1 MKIRTDFVT
10 NSSSSSFVLEI
21 CIDLVDGKSLLFSA
35 NGGTGETG
43 IIDYFWSDATVNVS
57 PKQLGSAKNVQELIS
72 LLKNG
77 VYDGWVSE
85 GDKLFENKTIGG
97 YKRRYNPTY
106 FITMIEEYVQSMDDI
121 SRIVISGNEDG
132 QGRGGAPYYYRTF
145 AYYPETGDYVCKI
158 DGCDFE
164 KDGSSGGDLIFS
176 DADDAQETSR
186 IWYGDHAITTKG
198 YAIQKRKEEKQKLR
212 EAIASGAVEAVFGET
227 GVASKLNVQYAREIS
242 PAPESITFRGKNF
255 VHTSCSKEDMIDIF
269 IQSKGGEVRSST
281 VKATDYLIIGNDIDH
296 KTTKISRAEDL
307 NAQGKS
313 IVAMTEEEFWIL
325 AQKHQEEYSA
335 AVPEEESNG
344 IQGKSFVRFGE
355 FPHFTVPQFKEFLAR
370 RGARYTQYPT
380 QDTSYGLFDSRD
392 KQFWS
397 DRHPNVKIVNESE
410 FCELL
415 GITQEEF
422 LAELGEI
429 KAKQQADKE
438 IAAASGVVELVIDD
452 VSKIAENAYK
462 KDPTIKTLRI
472 GGKVRSIGRGA
483 FNGCENLE
491 RVIIEDGVTELC
503 GDFYTGG
510 NIFDKCKNLKSVE
523 IAGSVKVIQH
533 AFCDC
538 KKLENVS
545 LGEGIEEIT
554 YSFGGCS
561 ALTKVNLP
569 ATLKVGRW
577 MFSKCK
583 KIEAL
588 EIPNSVSEFSISGCT
603 KLKKLKFPADMDKLL
618 IMECTALKELDIPK
632 GVKVWRISGDDSLR
646 IHYSGTMSDYFDM
659 LNSFEIPG
667 ADYSP
672 AIIFC
677 ADGVLD
683 FTGTELDIPDHI
695 SDIRKNLFEKSQF
708 TTVHLPASIR
718 CICWGLFSLGKL
730 ERIDIPDQ
738 VEEIEAFAFSYTP
751 LREITLPLSLKTL
764 DSYAFSGCKALQTV
778 RYKGTKAQWGEVA
791 QNIRG
796 RRWDESLPSYT
807 VFCTDGNI
815 SKKR

>member
-21 CIDLVDGKSLLFSA
+21 CIDLENGKSLKFEA
-35 NGGTGETG
+35 NGGTGESG
-43 IIDYFWSDATVNVS
+43 IIDYFWSDATVTVS
-57 PKQLGSAKNVQELIS
+57 PKQLGNAKSVQELIE

-85 GDKLFENKTIGG
+85 GDKLFENISAGG
-97 YKRRYNPTY
+97 YKRKHNPTH
-106 FITMIEEYVQSMDDI
+106 FISMIQEYVTSMDDI
-121 SRIVISGNEDG
+121 SRIVITGNES
-132 QGRGGAPYYYRTF
+132 GGLFTFSDPHYHRTF
-145 AYYPETGDYVCKI
+145 AYSPKTGDYVCTI
-158 DGCDFE
+158 DGCEFE
-164 KDGSSGGDLIFS
+164 KDGSSGGDLIFE
-176 DADDAQETSR
+176 DVDEAREVEH
-186 IWYGDHAITTKG
+186 IHYGYGAITTKG
-198 YAIQKRKEEKQKLR
+198 YAIQKGKEAKQKLR
-212 EAIASGAVEAVFGET
+212 DAIASGSVEAVLGEAGT
-227 GVASKLNVQYAREIS
+227 ASSLSTQYARDVS
-242 PAPESITFRGKNF
+242 PAPECITFKGKNF
-255 VHTSCSKEDMIDIF
+255 VHTSCSNETLIDKF
-269 IQSKGGEVRSST
+269 VLSKGGEVRSST
-281 VKATDYLIIGNDIDH
+281 VQATDYLIIGNDIDH

-335 AVPEEESNG
+335 AAPEEESNG

-380 QDTSYGLFDSRD
+380 QDTSYALFDSRNEP
-392 KQFWS
+392 FWS
-397 DRHPNVKIVNESE
+397 ARHPNVKIVNESE

-429 KAKQQADKE
+429 KAKQQAGKE

-491 RVIIEDGVTELC
+491 HVVIEDGVTELC

-510 NIFDKCKNLKSVE
+510 NIFDKCKSLKSVE
-523 IAGSVKVIQH
+523 IAGSVKVIQN
-533 AFCDC
+533 AFCNC
-538 KKLENVS
+538 KKLESVI

-554 YSFGGCS
+554 HSFAGCS
-561 ALTKVNLP
+561 ALAKVNLP
-569 ATLKVGRW
+569 ATLKVGQW
-577 MFSKCK
+577 MISDCK
-583 KIEAL
+583 KIETL
-588 EIPNSVSEFSISGCT
+588 EVPNSVRKFSISGCA

-618 IMECTALKELDIPK
+618 IMGATALKELDIPK
-632 GVKVWRISGDDSLR
+632 GIKAWRVSGGKSLR

-659 LNSFEIPG
+659 LNLFEIPG

-672 AIIFC
+672 TIIIC
-677 ADGVLD
+677 TDGVLD

-695 SDIRKNLFEKSQF
+695 SDIRKSLFKNSQF
-708 TTVHLPASIR
+708 TTAHLPASLRYIR
-718 CICWGLFSLGKL
+718 WELFSFGKI

-751 LREITLPLSLKTL
+751 LKEITLPLSLKVL
-764 DSYAFSGCKALQTV
+764 DRYALSGCKALQTI
-778 RYKGTKAQWGEVA
+778 RYKGTKVQWKQIDKG
-791 QNIRG
+791 RG
-796 RRWDESLPSYT
+796 WDEDFPAYT
-807 VFCTDGNI
+807 IFCTDGTI
-815 SKKR
+815 KGKQ

>member
-21 CIDLVDGKSLLFSA
+21 CIDLENGKSLKFEA
-35 NGGTGETG
+35 NGGTGESG
-43 IIDYFWSDATVNVS
+43 IIDYFWSDATVTVS
-57 PKQLGSAKNVQELIS
+57 PKQLGSAKSVQELIN

-85 GDKLFENKTIGG
+85 GDKLFENISAGG
-97 YKRRYNPTY
+97 YKRKHNPTH
-106 FITMIEEYVQSMDDI
+106 FISMIQEYVTSMDDI
-121 SRIVISGNEDG
+121 SRIVITGNES
-132 QGRGGAPYYYRTF
+132 GGLFTFSDPHYHRTF
-145 AYYPETGDYVCKI
+145 AYSPKTGDYVCTI
-158 DGCDFE
+158 DGCEFE
-164 KDGSSGGDLIFS
+164 KDGSSGGDLIFE
-176 DADDAQETSR
+176 DVDEAREVEH
-186 IWYGDHAITTKG
+186 IHYGYGAITTKG
-198 YAIQKRKEEKQKLR
+198 YAIQKGKEAKQKLR
-212 EAIASGAVEAVFGET
+212 DAIASGSVEAVLGEAGT
-227 GVASKLNVQYAREIS
+227 AGSLSKQYAREVS
-242 PAPESITFRGKNF
+242 PAPESISFKGKNF
-255 VHTSCSKEDMIDIF
+255 VHTSCTNEAVIDTF
-269 IQSKGGEVRSST
+269 VQAKGGEVRSST
-281 VKATDYLIIGNDIDH
+281 VQATDYLIIGNDIDH

-335 AVPEEESNG
+335 AAPEEESIG

-355 FPHFTVPQFKEFLAR
+355 FPHFTVSQFKEFLES
-370 RGARYTQYPT
+370 RGARYRQYPT
-380 QDTSYGLFDSRD
+380 QDTSYALCDSRNESV
-392 KQFWS
+392 WS
-397 DRHPNVKIVNESE
+397 SSHPNMKIINEAE

-422 LAELGEI
+422 FAELGKI
-429 KAKQQADKE
+429 KAKQQEEKE
-438 IAAASGVVELVIDD
+438 IAAASGVVELVIDN

-491 RVIIEDGVTELC
+491 CVIIEDGVTELC
-503 GDFYTGG
+503 GDSYTGG

-523 IAGSVKVIQH
+523 IAGSVKVIKN

-538 KKLENVS
+538 KKLESVS

-554 YSFGGCS
+554 WSFEGCS

-569 ATLKVGRW
+569 ATLKVGRG

-583 KIEAL
+583 KIETL
-588 EIPNSVSEFSISGCT
+588 EIPNSVREFFISGCT
-603 KLKKLKFPADMDKLL
+603 KLKKLKFPADMDELL

-632 GVKVWRISGDDSLR
+632 DVKAWRVSGGDSLR
-646 IHYSGTMSDYFDM
+646 IRYSGTMSDYFDM
-659 LNSFEIPG
+659 IKLLKIFELK
-667 ADYSP
+667 YSP

-677 ADGVLD
+677 TDGVLD

-695 SDIRKNLFEKSQF
+695 SEIWKKVFEKSQF
-708 TTVHLPASIR
+708 TTVHLPASLR
-718 CICWGLFSLGKL
+718 CIRWGLFSSGKL

-751 LREITLPLSLKTL
+751 LKEITLPLSLKTL

-778 RYKGTKAQWGEVA
+778 RYKGTKAQWKQVDKG
-791 QNIRG
+791 RG
-796 RRWDESLPSYT
+796 WDKDLPAYT
-807 VFCTDGNI
+807 IFCTDGSING
-815 SKKR
+815 KQ